1 MKWFK
6 RINSGEIKNRVIKK
20 QSLKGAILFVVGTL
34 TSALSF
40 NLFCVPNNFV
50 SGGLGGIGIILNHF
64 FSNINVNL
72 VILLGNLL
80 FIIISLFTLGFKESL
95 MSIVGATVFTVFL
108 YVTTDIPELIN
119 FKFDNILLYVL
130 GYGVA
135 SGFGESLVYKSGFNT
150 GGTSILAR
158 ILQKYISLPL
168 GKILRYISIIIILCG
183 GAVFGYTALM
193 YSLIIM
199 VISTSIVDKMLIG
212 ISDSKTFF
220 IHTTKED
227 EVKDFI
233 LKIIESGVTEFDTK
247 GAYSHKRRKMLMCVV
262 STEKYTLLKNAI
274 HEIDSD
280 AFIVVSDCYEVLGGT
295 KRKKLSFDN

>member
-95 MSIVGATVFTVFL
+95 MSIVGVTVFTVFL

-135 SGFGESLVYKSGFNT
+135 SGFGESLVY
-150 GGTSILAR
+150 
-158 ILQKYISLPL
+158 
-168 GKILRYISIIIILCG
+168 
-183 GAVFGYTALM
+183 
-193 YSLIIM
+193 
-199 VISTSIVDKMLIG
+199 
-212 ISDSKTFF
+212 
-220 IHTTKED
+220 
-227 EVKDFI
+227 
-233 LKIIESGVTEFDTK
+233 
-247 GAYSHKRRKMLMCVV
+247 
-262 STEKYTLLKNAI
+262 
-274 HEIDSD
+274 
-280 AFIVVSDCYEVLGGT
+280 
-295 KRKKLSFDN
+295 

>member
-95 MSIVGATVFTVFL
+95 MSIVGAIVFTVFL

-262 STEKYTLLKNAI
+262 QIGRA
-274 HEIDSD
+274 H
-280 AFIVVSDCYEVLGGT
+280 V
-295 KRKKLSFDN
+295 

>member
-150 GGTSILAR
+150 GGTSIIAR

-247 GAYSHKRRKMLMCVV
+247 GAYSRKRRKMLMCVV
-262 STEKYTLLKNAI
+262 PTEKYTLLKNAI

>member
-168 GKILRYISIIIILCG
+168 GKIIIILCG

-262 STEKYTLLKNAI
+262 PTEKYTLLKNAI

>member
-50 SGGLGGIGIILNHF
+50 SGGLGGVGIILNHF
-64 FSNINVNL
+64 FSNININL

-80 FIIISLFTLGFKESL
+80 FIIISLFTLGFKESI

-108 YVTTDIPELIN
+108 YATTDIPELIN

-168 GKILRYISIIIILCG
+168 GKILRYISIIIIFMWWSSF
-183 GAVFGYTALM
+183 FGYTALM

-220 IHTTKED
+220 
-227 EVKDFI
+227 
-233 LKIIESGVTEFDTK
+233 
-247 GAYSHKRRKMLMCVV
+247 YP
-262 STEKYTLLKNAI
+262 YN
-274 HEIDSD
+274 
-280 AFIVVSDCYEVLGGT
+280 
-295 KRKKLSFDN
+295 

>member
-6 RINSGEIKNRVIKK
+6 RIDSGEIKNRVIKK
-20 QSLKGAILFVVGTL
+20 QSVKGSILFVVGTL
-34 TSALSF
+34 ISALAF

-50 SGGLGGIGIILNHF
+50 SGGLGGVGIILNHV
-64 FSNINVNL
+64 FSNININL
-72 VILLGNLL
+72 IILIGNII

-95 MSIVGATVFTVFL
+95 MSIIGATVFTAFL
-108 YVTTDIPELIN
+108 YATESIPQLIH

-130 GYGVA
+130 AYGVA
-135 SGFGESLVYKSGFNT
+135 GGFGESLVYKSGFNT
-150 GGTSILAR
+150 GGTS
-158 ILQKYISLPL
+158 ISLPL

-183 GAVFGYTALM
+183 GAVFGYTTLM

-199 VISTSIVDKMLIG
+199 FISTSIVDKMLIG

-233 LKIIESGVTEFDTK
+233 LKIIESGVTEFDIK
-247 GAYSHKRRKMLMCVV
+247 GAYSHKRKKMLMCVV
-262 STEKYTLLKNAI
+262 PTERYTLLKNAI